1 MTILSIIKITALLS
15 CCVLATISDIREG
28 TISNKLV
35 AIYGIMGIVTD
46 IVSWLLS
53 SPEEYRLFILNAG
66 SLIIIAFILYFLH
79 IWAGGDCK
87 LLVVVALLYPSEFY
101 WRFDSTP
108 FTLWYSIGF
117 MFGIGFVYV
126 ILESLVYWNRDKGQ
140 KWSQDSLK
148 AFLFTLLQY
157 IKAMVYMSALYH
169 IYLYFIYPHVKIP
182 NTVISMLLML
192 CIWKIRSMN
201 FYKSIPLT
209 VVVAVFDLAMTLL
222 TGTITISTNWIT
234 YLIVLAF
241 MVMRLFVSKYNYQTI
256 EAVNIK
262 KGMILSRVSSV
273 LMQSSR
279 IKGLPGISDESLDS
293 RLTEEEAANI
303 IRWSQT
309 TKGLKHVIIVRK
321 IPFAVFISIGTVL
334 YFATR
339 GVLK

>member
-1 MTILSIIKITALLS
+1 MAR
-15 CCVLATISDIREG
+15 IS
-28 TISNKLV
+28 
-35 AIYGIMGIVTD
+35 A
-46 IVSWLLS
+46 
-53 SPEEYRLFILNAG
+53 
-66 SLIIIAFILYFLH
+66 
-79 IWAGGDCK
+79 
-87 LLVVVALLYPSEFY
+87 SE
-101 WRFDSTP
+101 S
-108 FTLWYSIGF
+108 
-117 MFGIGFVYV
+117 
-126 ILESLVYWNRDKGQ
+126 
-140 KWSQDSLK
+140 
-148 AFLFTLLQY
+148 
-157 IKAMVYMSALYH
+157 
-169 IYLYFIYPHVKIP
+169 
-182 NTVISMLLML
+182 
-192 CIWKIRSMN
+192 
-201 FYKSIPLT
+201 
-209 VVVAVFDLAMTLL
+209 LAMTLL